1 MSFVDNLKEQGK
13 SFFSR
18 TSERIKESESYVQLQ
33 DRYQGLS
40 PSGQKMARYGAVA
53 LLILFVVFIPYTK
66 LSTSS
71 ENITSYETKRNLI
84 RDLFKTYRESSAT
97 QTVPLPPTTDSL
109 RFSIETVLQRAE
121 LMPEQKLGI
130 ENIAAEGRL
139 IPQNL
144 VANVFAVKLT
154 KLNLKQ
160 IVDIGTSIAA
170 ISDSIK
176 LKDIDIKSNINDTRY
191 YDVNY
196 KVYTLK
202 VPEPTP
208 EPPPEPVQNNN
219 RNRRNNNNNADE
231 KKETDE

>member
-1 MSFVDNLKEQGK
+1 MSFIDNLKEQNK
-13 SFFSR
+13 AFFSR
-18 TSERIKESESYVQLQ
+18 TSEKIKESETYVQLQ

-40 PSGQKMARYGAVA
+40 PAGQKMARYGAAILLV
-53 LLILFVVFIPYTK
+53 LLIAFVPYSK
-66 LSTSS
+66 LSTST
-71 ENITSYETKRNLI
+71 ENITIFETQRNLI
-84 RDLFKTYRESSAT
+84 RDLFKTYRESSAS
-97 QTVPLPPTTDSL
+97 QSIPLPPTTDSL
-109 RFSIETVLQRAE
+109 RFSIETTLQRAE

-144 VANVFAVKLT
+144 IANVFAVKLT

-170 ISDSIK
+170 INDSIK
-176 LKDIDIKSNINDTRY
+176 LKDIEIKSNVNDTRY

-202 VPEPTP
+202 VPEPTA
-208 EPPPEPVQNNN
+208 EPPPEPVQNNK
-219 RNRRNNNNNADE
+219 RNRRNNNSDE

>member
-1 MSFVDNLKEQGK
+1 MSFIDNLKEQNK
-13 SFFSR
+13 AFFSR
-18 TSERIKESESYVQLQ
+18 TAERIKESESYIQLQ
-33 DRYQGLS
+33 DRYQSLS
-40 PSGQKMARYGAVA
+40 PSGQKMARYGAVLLL
-53 LLILFVVFIPYTK
+53 LLIVAFIPYSK

-71 ENITSYETKRNLI
+71 DNIAGFETKRNLI
-84 RDLFKTYRESSAT
+84 RDLFKTYRESTAT
-97 QTVPLPPTTDSL
+97 QSIPLPPTTDSL

-130 ENIAAEGRL
+130 ENMAAEGRL

-176 LKDIDIKSNINDTRY
+176 LKDIDIKSNVNDTRY

-219 RNRRNNNNNADE
+219 RNRRNNNNNNDENKEADE
-231 KKETDE
+231 

>member
-1 MSFVDNLKEQGK
+1 MSFLDNLKEQNK
-13 SFFSR
+13 AFFTK
-18 TSERIKESESYVQLQ
+18 TSEQIKESEAYIQLQ

-40 PSGQKMARYGAVA
+40 PSGQKAVRYGAVA
-53 LLILFVVFIPYTK
+53 LLVLFVAFIPYSK
-66 LSTSS
+66 LSSS
-71 ENITSYETKRNLI
+71 SDNITSFETKRNLI
-84 RDLFKTYRESSAT
+84 RDLFKTYRESSST
-97 QTVPLPPTTDSL
+97 QSIPLPPTTDSL

-154 KLNLKQ
+154 KLNIKQ

-176 LKDIDIKSNINDTRY
+176 LKDIDIKSNVNDTRY

-208 EPPPEPVQNNN
+208 IPPPEPAQNNN
-219 RNRRNNNNNADE
+219 RNRRNNNNNDENKEADE
-231 KKETDE
+231 

>member
-1 MSFVDNLKEQGK
+1 MSFVDNLKDQSK
-13 SFFSR
+13 AFFVR
-18 TSERIKESESYVQLQ
+18 TSEKIKESETYVQLQ

-40 PSGQKMARYGAVA
+40 PSGQKMARYAA
-53 LLILFVVFIPYTK
+53 ALLLILLIAFVPYSK
-66 LSTSS
+66 LNTSS
-71 ENITSYETKRNLI
+71 ENITSFETKRNLI

-97 QTVPLPPTTDSL
+97 QSIPLPPTTDSL
-109 RFSIETVLQRAE
+109 RFSIETALQRAE

-144 VANVFAVKLT
+144 IANVFAVKLT

-176 LKDIDIKSNINDTRY
+176 LKDIEIKANINDTRY

-202 VPEPTP
+202 VPEPTI
-208 EPPPEPVQNNN
+208 EAPPEPVQNNN
-219 RNRRNNNNNADE
+219 RNRRNNNSDENKEADE
-231 KKETDE
+231 

>member
-1 MSFVDNLKEQGK
+1 MSFVDNLKEQNK
-13 SFFSR
+13 AFFAR
-18 TSERIKESESYVQLQ
+18 TAERIKESEAYVQLQ

-40 PSGQKMARYGAVA
+40 PSGQKMARYGVVA
-53 LLILFVVFIPYTK
+53 LLLLLVVFIPYTK

-97 QTVPLPPTTDSL
+97 QSVPLPPTTDSL

-130 ENIAAEGRL
+130 ENMAAEGRL

-176 LKDIDIKSNINDTRY
+176 LKDIDIKSNVNDTRY

-208 EPPPEPVQNNN
+208 EPPPEPAQPNN
-219 RNRRNNNNNADE
+219 RNRRNNNNDTN
-231 KKETDE
+231 KETDE